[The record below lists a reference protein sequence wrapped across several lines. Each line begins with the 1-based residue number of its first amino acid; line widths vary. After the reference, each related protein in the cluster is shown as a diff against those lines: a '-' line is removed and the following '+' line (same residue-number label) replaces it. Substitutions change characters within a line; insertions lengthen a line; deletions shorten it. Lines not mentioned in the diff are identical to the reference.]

1 MPDFAIICQR
11 QSVQFLGKALE
22 FSDFSPRT
30 SQEIHPK
37 PLYCFDFLVDY
48 ML

>member
-22 FSDFSPRT
+22 FSDFSPRILSGNT
-30 SQEIHPK
+30 PK
-37 PLYCFDFLVDY
+37 TAVLL
-48 ML
+48 